1 MRRSDL
7 SSARQHFLGV
17 CRDLGFGFIRNL
29 RVVGHEPILPP
40 PPDIVCDIVFGK
52 RNGPHEI
59 EVSDDFVLKAEV
71 IEFFSYLDQL
81 DDCVIEVLV
90 VKHGLPFQMHV
101 ARAA

>member
-1 MRRSDL
+1 L
-7 SSARQHFLGV
+7 EV

-40 PPDIVCDIVFGK
+40 PSDIVRDVVFGK

-59 EVSDDFVLKAEV
+59 GPSDNFVLKAQAV
-71 IEFFSYLDQL
+71 EFFAYLDEL
-81 DDCVIEVLV
+81 DDCTIEVLV

-101 ARAA
+101 AKAA